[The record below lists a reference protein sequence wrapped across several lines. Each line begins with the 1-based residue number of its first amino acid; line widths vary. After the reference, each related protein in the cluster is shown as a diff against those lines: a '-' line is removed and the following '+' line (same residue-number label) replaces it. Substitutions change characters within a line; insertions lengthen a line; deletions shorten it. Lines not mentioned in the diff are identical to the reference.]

1 MNKILGT
8 FYKGN
13 SKRYGSLNFNT
24 IKEDYDTNNNYN
36 YHNNINLSKS
46 QSIYDHNY
54 NNNYQHPKYNHI
66 SPNLIRI
73 QYFNNYLEQFEYR
86 RNLHMKDYISNGIY
100 NVYQGSSDP
109 LLERRKDVQNKL
121 EKVKNKLLNEEAA
134 RMERL
139 MKKVDK
145 ENHLLD
151 DIILNQEY
159 DVEYNKNKDEVALHL
174 MENFDD
180 KDFEKIYDEKK
191 KNEEIK
197 SFQSKSKQSS
207 MLILS
212 RTHSSAS
219 SNMDLLNSSEDEND
233 ELLNKGNRNSVMM
246 DSPEKKQDN
255 KGKRNSILNR
265 RRGSVVDNIK
275 NMIKKR
281 EEEKEK
287 EKEKDNDSYKKK
299 LMKNYEH
306 TDIIKI
312 LSHLDKYSIPIDNV
326 NKELIEQ
333 SKTAPKAF
341 QELYDDIENLKSNFE
356 EKLEKYN
363 EENKKN
369 ISILNE
375 VLYELKVRKNYMEL
389 EADIYRPQ
397 INKIIED
404 SIDKYTKRRIE
415 NEFKNNLI
423 NEKGIMENDFNTRI
437 KLTERGRQAN
447 KLANNLI
454 NEVENIDNIYIKPTK
469 FDDIISK
476 NLSKQE
482 TNNNI
487 SSEQQKESNIQSNN
501 SKTTENNENDIFP
514 ALQGL
519 NNDISGSK
527 KESNINIS
535 SENNKSKK
543 SKIKKKK
550 IKRKVEV
557 KDLGSIGEDDDDEFL
572 YKDKNKG
579 KYRKKETIIE
589 I

>member
-121 EKVKNKLLNEEAA
+121 DKVKNKLLNEEAA

-233 ELLNKGNRNSVMM
+233 ELLNKGNRNYVMA

-312 LSHLDKYSIPIDNV
+312 LSHLDKYSMPIDNV

-363 EENKKN
+363 EQNKKN

-501 SKTTENNENDIFP
+501 SKTTDTNENNIFP

-557 KDLGSIGEDDDDEFL
+557 KDLGSIGEDDDEFL

>member
-121 EKVKNKLLNEEAA
+121 DKVKNKLLNEEAA

-246 DSPEKKQDN
+246 DSPEKKQNN

-312 LSHLDKYSIPIDNV
+312 LSHLDKYSMPIDNV

-557 KDLGSIGEDDDDEFL
+557 KDLGSIGEDDDEFL

>member
-121 EKVKNKLLNEEAA
+121 DKVKNKLLNEEAA

-363 EENKKN
+363 EQNKK
-369 ISILNE
+369 
-375 VLYELKVRKNYMEL
+375 
-389 EADIYRPQ
+389 
-397 INKIIED
+397 
-404 SIDKYTKRRIE
+404 KY
-415 NEFKNNLI
+415 
-423 NEKGIMENDFNTRI
+423 
-437 KLTERGRQAN
+437 
-447 KLANNLI
+447 
-454 NEVENIDNIYIKPTK
+454 
-469 FDDIISK
+469 
-476 NLSKQE
+476 
-482 TNNNI
+482 
-487 SSEQQKESNIQSNN
+487 
-501 SKTTENNENDIFP
+501 
-514 ALQGL
+514 
-519 NNDISGSK
+519 
-527 KESNINIS
+527 
-535 SENNKSKK
+535 
-543 SKIKKKK
+543 
-550 IKRKVEV
+550 
-557 KDLGSIGEDDDDEFL
+557 
-572 YKDKNKG
+572 
-579 KYRKKETIIE
+579 
-589 I
+589 

>member
-36 YHNNINLSKS
+36 YNNNINLSKS

-121 EKVKNKLLNEEAA
+121 DKVKNKLLNEEAA

-233 ELLNKGNRNSVMM
+233 ELLNKGNRNSVMA

-312 LSHLDKYSIPIDNV
+312 LSHLDKYSMPIDNV

-482 TNNNI
+482 MNNNV

-501 SKTTENNENDIFP
+501 SRTTENNENNIFP

-543 SKIKKKK
+543 SKIKQKK

>member
-121 EKVKNKLLNEEAA
+121 DKVKNKLLNEEAA

-312 LSHLDKYSIPIDNV
+312 LSHLDKYSMPIDNV

-363 EENKKN
+363 EQNKKN

-557 KDLGSIGEDDDDEFL
+557 KDLGSIGEDDDEFL

-579 KYRKKETIIE
+579 KYR
-589 I
+589 

>member
-1 MNKILGT
+1 MIQIIIIIIIIIL
-8 FYKGN
+8 
-13 SKRYGSLNFNT
+13 
-24 IKEDYDTNNNYN
+24 I
-36 YHNNINLSKS
+36 SKS